1 MPKLGK
7 NKDSK
12 QPRVKPQ
19 KTRKNEK
26 TEPKVNRIKKLQWR
40 LGQKKMK

>member
-26 TEPKVNRIKKLQWR
+26 TEPKVNRIKNYNEDWGR
-40 LGQKKMK
+40 KK